1 MWAETTYQH
10 NIEQKIWIRGSVIA
24 ERLWNMGLDINGSKG
39 ELLNI
44 VRRLIAQRKRMVK
57 RGFKVSPVTVGLC
70 EKDPSIC
77 FG

>member
-1 MWAETTYQH
+1 M
-10 NIEQKIWIRGSVIA
+10 IA
-24 ERLWNMGLDINGSKG
+24 ERLWNMGVDINGSKG

-44 VRRLIAQRKRMVK
+44 VRRLIAQRKRMVN

-70 EKDPSIC
+70 EKDPVIC